1 MKDYKTKLREIEQE
15 KRMQK
20 EEDEERKKKQ
30 PFKMKQF
37 KAVESRIN
45 SDTASTVAAI
55 GGVTNAFARLPKG
68 AKPEPPSSAAPSQ
81 TRNKENFS
89 PAANIGPEGEEM
101 PIGDPEDNVISDE
114 YAQLSSFPEDALT
127 NLPPEA
133 KT

>member
-20 EEDEERKKKQ
+20 EEEEERKKKQ

-55 GGVTNAFARLPKG
+55 GGVTNAFARIPKG

-101 PIGDPEDNVISDE
+101 PIGDPEDNVISEE